1 MTPSRKVPR
10 PRGTPWKTA
19 GIWALV
25 AAVLAVGLV
34 AYGAWVRS
42 SGSGLGCPDWPL
54 CNGKIIP
61 ENTAAAIES
70 GHRWY
75 AAITSI
81 AIFVSA
87 FLGFRLRRT
96 FPKAAALLGVSAVLV
111 VLQALLGAA
120 VVLTELHPLV
130 RLVHLGLAM
139 TLIAV
144 LTVGGIALVRN
155 QEPDLRLRRPGWHLL
170 PLVIVV
176 VLLGGS
182 IVATA
187 TSFECAALPLC
198 DESSSTIGTALH
210 SLHRTLGV
218 VLFAAAAVLAL
229 RQVRKGASGGF
240 VKASVIAA
248 VLLLGQMGI
257 GTSVVAAHLPMGL
270 RVLHL
275 GMAAAIW
282 MALVAAWSLR
292 SPSLAPTPTLTRS
305 TSRARPRPRTSSV
318 PRATSKPRRGRRA

>member
-1 MTPSRKVPR
+1 MSDVSVTVPPCLASRR
-10 PRGTPWKTA
+10 A

-61 ENTAAAIES
+61 ENIAAAIES

-75 AAITSI
+75 AAIMSI

-96 FPKAAALLGVSAVLV
+96 FPIAAALLGLSAFLV
-111 VLQALLGAA
+111 VLQAMLGAA

-130 RLVHLGLAM
+130 RLVHLGLAL

-144 LTVGGIALVRN
+144 LTVGGIALTEST
-155 QEPDLRLRRPGWHLL
+155 EPDLRLRRPGWHLL
-170 PLVIVV
+170 PTAIVV
-176 VLLGGS
+176 MLLGGS
-182 IVATA
+182 IVATT
-187 TSFECAALPLC
+187 TSFECTALPLC
-198 DESSSTIGTALH
+198 DKTSSTLATALH
-210 SLHRTLGV
+210 SAHRTLGV
-218 VLFAAAAVLAL
+218 VLFAAAAIFAL
-229 RQVRKGASGGF
+229 RQVQKGASGAF
-240 VKASVIAA
+240 VKVSVIAV
-248 VLLLGQMGI
+248 VLLIGQMGI
-257 GTSVVAAHLPMGL
+257 GTSVVAAHLPVGL

-292 SPSLAPTPTLTRS
+292 APSPPQASSNVPLSQPAH
-305 TSRARPRPRTSSV
+305 PR
-318 PRATSKPRRGRRA
+318 K

>member
-1 MTPSRKVPR
+1 MTVPPRMPSKI
-10 PRGTPWKTA
+10 A

-25 AAVLAVGLV
+25 AAGLAVGLV
-34 AYGAWVRS
+34 AYGSWVRS

-54 CNGKIIP
+54 CNGRIIP
-61 ENTAAAIES
+61 ANTAAAIES

-96 FPKAAALLGVSAVLV
+96 LPRAATLLGLSALLV

-144 LTVGGIALVRN
+144 LTVGGVALLHN
-155 QEPDLRLRRPGWHLL
+155 TDADLRLRRPGWHLL
-170 PLVIVV
+170 PTAVVV
-176 VLLGGS
+176 VLLGAS

-187 TSFECAALPLC
+187 TSFECATLLLC
-198 DESSSTIGTALH
+198 DKSSSTIATALH
-210 SLHRTLGV
+210 NAHRTLGV
-218 VLFAAAAVLAL
+218 VLFATAAVLAL
-229 RQVRKGASGGF
+229 RHVRRGASGGF
-240 VKASVIAA
+240 VTATVVAA
-248 VLLLGQMGI
+248 VLLLCQMVI
-257 GTSVVAAHLPMGL
+257 GTSVVAAHLPVGL

-292 SPSLAPTPTLTRS
+292 APAIAHSPLMTPSNTPGPQPPAW
-305 TSRARPRPRTSSV
+305 RA
-318 PRATSKPRRGRRA
+318 